1 MTDIF
6 RKKERKL
13 KPMNVAEH
21 VESLTGIPLSTLSL
35 WREQGIGPK
44 CVTVEGRV
52 MYPRSEVLSLFR
64 SGLAKKQ
71 VGTQ

>member
-13 KPMNVAEH
+13 KPMNVAEY
-21 VESLTGIPLSTLSL
+21 VQSLTGIPLSTLSL

-44 CVTVEGRV
+44 WVTVEGRV
-52 MYPRSEVLSLFR
+52 MYPRSEVLSLLR
-64 SGLAKKQ
+64 SGLAKKR
-71 VGTQ
+71 VATQ